1 MKTYQILLAAA
12 LALITSPVL
21 AQVQITDAYARSTGE
36 SGAVFLTITNPD
48 ATDDRLLSATTDAA
62 GMVMLHTSVM
72 DANGVMSMP
81 EMPGGVVIPAGG
93 SHALARGGDHLML
106 MGLTRALAEGDTL
119 RLTLMFERAG
129 AVNLDVVIDNKRQK

>member
-12 LALITSPVL
+12 LALFTSPAL
-21 AQVQITDAYARSTGE
+21 AQVQISDAYARSTGQ

-62 GMVMLHTSVM
+62 GMAMLHTSQM

-81 EMPGGVVIPAGG
+81 ELPDGVVIPAGG
-93 SHALARGGDHLML
+93 SHALARGGDHFML
-106 MGLTRALAEGDTL
+106 MGLTRPLAEGDTL

-129 AVNLDVVIDNKRQK
+129 AVNLDVVIDNKRQQ

>member
-12 LALITSPVL
+12 LALITSPAL

-62 GMVMLHTSVM
+62 GMAMLHTSVM

-106 MGLTRALAEGDTL
+106 MGLTRALAEGDTV

>member
-62 GMVMLHTSVM
+62 GMAMLHTSVM

>member
-21 AQVQITDAYARSTGE
+21 AQVQITDAYARSTGA

-62 GMVMLHTSVM
+62 GMAMLHTSVM

-106 MGLTRALAEGDTL
+106 MGLTRPLAEGDTL

>member
-12 LALITSPVL
+12 LALITSPAL
-21 AQVQITDAYARSTGE
+21 AQVQISDAYARSTGA

-62 GMVMLHTSVM
+62 GMAMLHTSQM

-81 EMPGGVVIPAGG
+81 ELPDGVVIPAGG
-93 SHALARGGDHLML
+93 SHALARGGDAAAVAAA
-106 MGLTRALAEGDTL
+106 AL
-119 RLTLMFERAG
+119 
-129 AVNLDVVIDNKRQK
+129 